1 MRRQDKCIIVY
12 AQLFLINFRVHKF
25 YRMKKFLL
33 IIFLLDI
40 LLIAN
45 AQPKQ
50 TLSQRALPKT
60 NRNQQ
65 QTSNHILPGAYQ
77 TAEYIPLLKGKRV
90 GVFANQTSVVGNTHL
105 VDSLKK
111 LHVNVVKIFSPEH
124 GFRGN
129 ADAGANVKSYVD
141 SATGIPVISLYGS
154 KVKPSDADLNDVDVL
169 LFDVQDVGVRFYT
182 YISSLQY
189 FIQSAI
195 ENNLPLIILD
205 RPNPNGFYVDGP
217 VLDTAFSSF
226 VGMQPVPIVYGMTI
240 GEYAKMLLGEKL
252 LTWKDERKQDGNV
265 SLGKGSGFEDEHT
278 NFKLI
283 VIKCKNY
290 THKSRYIL
298 PVKPSPNL
306 PGMSAIY
313 SYPSTCLFEG
323 TVLSEG
329 RGTEH
334 PFEIFG
340 HPDLPD
346 TLFSF
351 TPRSTAGAADP
362 KLKDQKCYGW
372 NIYGTDSNGT
382 ITELQLKWL
391 LLAYKLFPDKE
402 KFFIHPKKF
411 NSNPQDFYFNK
422 LAGNSELMQ
431 QIIEKKS
438 EAEIRAS
445 WQPKL
450 EEFKKIRMKYLLYED
465 F

>member
-1 MRRQDKCIIVY
+1 LFFFFNI
-12 AQLFLINFRVHKF
+12 FLI
-25 YRMKKFLL
+25 
-33 IIFLLDI
+33 
-40 LLIAN
+40 AS

-50 TLSQRALPKT
+50 SMSQRAFREAKE
-60 NRNQQ
+60 NKQ

-77 TAEYIPLLKGKRV
+77 TSEYLPLLKGKRV
-90 GVFANQTSVVGNTHL
+90 GVFANQTSVIGTTHL

-111 LHVNVVKIFSPEH
+111 LHINVVKIFSPEH

-141 SATGIPVISLYGS
+141 PETGIPVISLYGG
-154 KVKPSDADLNDVDVL
+154 KVKPSAADLDNVDVL
-169 LFDVQDVGVRFYT
+169 LFDIQDVGVRFYT

-195 ENNLPLIILD
+195 ENDLPLIILD
-205 RPNPNGFYVDGP
+205 RPNPNGFFVDGP
-217 VLDTAFSSF
+217 VLDTAFASF
-226 VGMQPVPIVYGMTI
+226 VGMQQVPIVYGMTI
-240 GEYAKMLLGEKL
+240 GEYAKMLLGEKWL
-252 LTWKDERKQDGNV
+252 PWKDERKQDGNI
-265 SLGKGSGFEDEHT
+265 SLGEVLGFETERT

-283 VIKCKNY
+283 IITCKNY

-306 PGMSAIY
+306 PDMSAVY
-313 SYPSTCLFEG
+313 CYPSTCLFEG

-351 TPRSTAGAADP
+351 TPRSTAGASDP

-372 NIYGTDSNGT
+372 NIYGTDNDGT
-382 ITELQLKWL
+382 LTQLQLKWL
-391 LLAYKLFPDKE
+391 LLAYQLFPDKE
-402 KFFIHPKKF
+402 NFFIHPKKF
-411 NSNPQDFYFNK
+411 NPAPGDFYFNK
-422 LAGNSELMQ
+422 LTGNGDLMQ
-431 QIIEKKS
+431 QIIEGKT
-438 EAEIRAS
+438 EEEIRES

-450 EEFKKIRMKYLLYED
+450 DEFKKIRKKYLLYED